1 MKKSFF
7 NISGT
12 IFVFI
17 LVGLR
22 LVNLIISSE
31 NVSEIFSDYLFY
43 VYVVI
48 LLIGI
53 YAVKDMFFEGDKD
66 KEE

>member
-12 IFVFI
+12 ILFFI

-22 LVNLIISSE
+22 LFGSYTSSK
-31 NVSEIFSDYLFY
+31 NFSDIFSDYWFY
-43 VYVVI
+43 IYVTV
-48 LLIGI
+48 LLIAI
-53 YAVKDMFFEGDKD
+53 YAFFEGDKD
-66 KEE
+66 KED

>member
-12 IFVFI
+12 ILIFI
-17 LVGLR
+17 LIGLR
-22 LVNLIISSE
+22 WFGSYTSSE
-31 NVSEIFSDYLFY
+31 NFSDIFSDYRFY
-43 VYVVI
+43 IYVTV
-48 LLIGI
+48 LLIVI
-53 YAVKDMFFEGDKD
+53 YNFFEGEKD